1 MTEPTIGVTF
11 RPQSPPEELRE
22 VARSAEAA
30 GIAQLWLW
38 EDCFCEGGLS
48 AATAALAWTE
58 RLQVAVG
65 LLPVPLRN
73 PALAAMEIATVA
85 RMFPGRFRPGLGHG
99 VLEWMEQV
107 GARVPSP
114 MTLLREY
121 TTAVRDLLHGRTVDV
136 EGRYVRLRDVTLDWP
151 PASPPPLLLG
161 GRGPKT
167 VGLAGEAA
175 DGVILD
181 SVLTLDQV
189 REGVANAAAGR
200 AEAGRTDEPFD
211 TIVFVEHDTA
221 ARDLVTRIDESIAT
235 LAELGVDTIVFQPT
249 GEAPDPQPLIAACA
263 KRG

>member
-1 MTEPTIGVTF
+1 M
-11 RPQSPPEELRE
+11 
-22 VARSAEAA
+22 
-30 GIAQLWLW
+30 
-38 EDCFCEGGLS
+38 
-48 AATAALAWTE
+48 
-58 RLQVAVG
+58 
-65 LLPVPLRN
+65 
-73 PALAAMEIATVA
+73 
-85 RMFPGRFRPGLGHG
+85 
-99 VLEWMEQV
+99 
-107 GARVPSP
+107 
-114 MTLLREY
+114 
-121 TTAVRDLLHGRTVDV
+121 
-136 EGRYVRLRDVTLDWP
+136 
-151 PASPPPLLLG
+151 
-161 GRGPKT
+161 
-167 VGLAGEAA
+167 GLAGEAA